1 MAELK
6 EAGLAALLKGMIAAG
21 GPAGGGEERAIG
33 GGRRKGRLGFH
44 LLLGLALAG
53 TTWQTAAAPHTTGIL
68 LATFLPKFMSLL
80 SDGVFRRPRVR
91 ALFPSGSSI
100 ATVIAVKC

>member
-1 MAELK
+1 M
-6 EAGLAALLKGMIAAG
+6 ALLKGMLAAG
-21 GPAGGGEERAIG
+21 GPAEGGGERAFG

-80 SDGVFRRPRVR
+80 PDGIFRRPRVR
-91 ALFPSGSSI
+91 AFVPSGSLI
-100 ATVIAVKC
+100 AMVTTAKC